1 MDKESFDEV
10 TELIGNVLDFP
21 CPKCGSAKGD
31 RCLRQNGEPYS
42 PALSHKARFV
52 AMEQYDGTKPITI
65 SAKNTATE
73 KIDKLTAATVR
84 KSREVF
90 HAEQKEERIKQVLF
104 GIDFARNIVKVPQS
118 EIDMRLAIMIVEAE
132 LDLKLF

>member
-52 AMEQYDGTKPITI
+52 AMEQYNGTKPITI

-73 KIDKLTAATVR
+73 KIDKLTAATIDLASYR
-84 KSREVF
+84 